1 MTMKKENSAHSF
13 TEGNEDH
20 KKGIFEAQ
28 LFDMKQKRIKTETK
42 LINIT
47 GGIIGIAALIWA
59 GFAYGIELPVIL
71 FMIVLSN
78 NLCNVK

>member
-1 MTMKKENSAHSF
+1 MKKQSSAHGF
-13 TEGNEDH
+13 TEGDEDH

-28 LFDMKQKRIKTETK
+28 LFDMKQKRIETETK

-47 GGIIGIAALIWA
+47 GGIIGIAALIWS

>member
-1 MTMKKENSAHSF
+1 MTMKKQSS
-13 TEGNEDH
+13 TD
-20 KKGIFEAQ
+20 KKMLYELQNALREQ
-28 LFDMKQKRIKTETK
+28 DRIKTETR
-42 LINIT
+42 LINIA
-47 GGIIGIAALIWA
+47 GGIIGIAALIWS

>member
-1 MTMKKENSAHSF
+1 MKKENSAHSF
-13 TEGNEDH
+13 TEGAD
-20 KKGIFEAQ
+20 FDAQ
-28 LFDMKQKRIKTETK
+28 NAVREQKRIETETR
-42 LINIT
+42 LINIA
-47 GGIIGIAALIWA
+47 GGIIGIAALIWS

>member
-1 MTMKKENSAHSF
+1 MKKGKKNSVP
-13 TEGNEDH
+13 TPPPPRTIRGTDEDVA
-20 KKGIFEAQ
+20 KRAEIRIEREIQ
-28 LFDMKQKRIKTETK
+28 LVK
-42 LINIT
+42 IT
-47 GGIIGIAALIWA
+47 GGIIGIAALIWS